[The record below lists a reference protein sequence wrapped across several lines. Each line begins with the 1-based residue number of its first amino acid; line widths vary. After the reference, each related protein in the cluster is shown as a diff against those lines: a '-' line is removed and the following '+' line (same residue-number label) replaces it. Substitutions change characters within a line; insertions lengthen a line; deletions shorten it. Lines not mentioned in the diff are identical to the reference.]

1 MRNLNVQ
8 AWLSLVVLAGVMGL
22 LLFIPAGTVRY
33 WQAWVYLSIFTGAS
47 LLTTLYLMKKDPAL
61 LRRRMRGGPTAE
73 KRKTQEVIMLFTSIG
88 FIALLI
94 VPALDHRF
102 GWSAMPFSCVI
113 AGDVLVVT
121 GFSFIFLVYKENPFT
136 SATIEV
142 AEGQKVISTG
152 PYAVV
157 RHPMYAS
164 ALLYLA
170 GTPPALGSLWGLLAL
185 AAIMPFLLWRLYDEE
200 KFLAEN
206 LAGYT
211 EYRKKVRY
219 RLVPHIW

>member
-1 MRNLNVQ
+1 
-8 AWLSLVVLAGVMGL
+8 
-22 LLFIPAGTVRY
+22 
-33 WQAWVYLSIFTGAS
+33 
-47 LLTTLYLMKKDPAL
+47 
-61 LRRRMRGGPTAE
+61 
-73 KRKTQEVIMLFTSIG
+73 
-88 FIALLI
+88 
-94 VPALDHRF
+94 
-102 GWSAMPFSCVI
+102 
-113 AGDVLVVT
+113 
-121 GFSFIFLVYKENPFT
+121 
-136 SATIEV
+136 
-142 AEGQKVISTG
+142 
-152 PYAVV
+152 
-157 RHPMYAS
+157 MYAS